1 MKEQVL
7 GILARVV
14 HPENDKD
21 IVALNMVEQLEV
33 AADRIALS
41 LRFGKPRDPF
51 AATLRGQ
58 CEQLLRQAF
67 PSHAVEVALIFAE
80 AKPKPASAKKPAAKE
95 PAAMENVRYAV
106 AVMSGKGGVGKS
118 TVAAN
123 LSVALAQKGYRVGL
137 LDADIYGPSIPKMF
151 GVEDVKPLLNEK
163 EQLIPVEKYG
173 VKTLSI
179 GFFVKP
185 DDPLIW
191 RAPMATGALK
201 QLMLQA
207 EWGELDFLIIDMPPG
222 TGDIHLT
229 LLQEIKLSGAI
240 VVSTPQ
246 QVALADA
253 IKGINMLGNENVKT
267 RILGLVENMS
277 WFTPAELPQNR
288 YYLFGR
294 EGVKQLARDMRLPL
308 LGEIPVVQSI
318 CDGGDSGAPVALT
331 GGLPKE
337 AFDAMAE
344 KLVSAINDY

>member
-1 MKEQVL
+1 M

-67 PSHAVEVALIFAE
+67 PSHAVEVTLIFAE